1 MTVKAVD
8 AKKKMVTAGPDAK
21 GKSLGYLG
29 TACTLGAGATATGG
43 VMDKTGKPL
52 TVGQTVTCKTGTTT
66 TIPMKIKAVDAKKKM
81 VTAGPDAKG
90 KSLGYLGTA
99 CSPGAGAAA
108 TGGVM
113 DKTGKPLTVGQSV
126 TCKTGTTT
134 TIAMKVTAVDA
145 KKKMVTAGPDAKGKS
160 LGYLGTACSPA
171 TGAAAAGGVVD
182 KAGKPIAVKSHVT
195 CKTSTV
201 STPVMAVTA
210 VDAKTKKITAGPD
223 AKGNPGSYLGTACV
237 VTTAPLPAA
246 GVLDSAKKP
255 ISKGLRVTCISGG
268 KKTPVMS
275 VTAVDAK
282 TKKITAGPDAKGK
295 PGSYAGNACTITTLP
310 LPKPGKA
317 TTQKGA
323 PAGKPKKGG
332 SYTRKL
338 RGGSIQ
344 EIEFERPV
352 TPREVLAAAKRI
364 APAKVEGLVPPQ
376 IQGQGQGQSFGQ
388 APSYMTTS
396 SGFDFR
402 RIKEPA
408 PGQPPV
414 PVQLVTQEEIEDSN
428 GEVNPNQ
435 AKCGYIDTRTGTPYC
450 EANIF
455 ANGNTKLFRYWD
467 TSALDVIAAQEA
479 RRAGRQPPPSLSMQT
494 LQRLSQGLAIKEIAE
509 GPNGYIQL
517 GINIEEIIQSLEKS
531 LNYMQEDQK
540 SYEISIPKIRNPSE
554 KERIQLALD
563 NVNKMI
569 PYVVAALSSAQQ
581 QKTAGDAAVNA
592 VAALEKIKPR
602 PMGQMGTPKMGTPK
616 KGKATMGAVSALQ
629 KMGKGTPKAGLR
641 KQKGGTRKR

>member
-1 MTVKAVD
+1 MDKTGKPLTVNQMVTCITAGKATIPMKITAID

-21 GKSLGYLG
+21 G
-29 TACTLGAGATATGG
+29 
-43 VMDKTGKPL
+43 
-52 TVGQTVTCKTGTTT
+52 
-66 TIPMKIKAVDAKKKM
+66 AKL
-81 VTAGPDAKG
+81 
-90 KSLGYLGTA
+90 S
-99 CSPGAGAAA
+99 
-108 TGGVM
+108 
-113 DKTGKPLTVGQSV
+113 
-126 TCKTGTTT
+126 
-134 TIAMKVTAVDA
+134 
-145 KKKMVTAGPDAKGKS
+145 
-160 LGYLGTACSPA
+160 YLGTACSPA
-171 TGAAAAGGVVD
+171 TAAAGGVVD

-210 VDAKTKKITAGPD
+210 VDAKKKMVTAGPD
-223 AKGNPGSYLGTACV
+223 AKGKPGSYLGTACV

-268 KKTPVMS
+268 KKTQVMS
-275 VTAVDAK
+275 VTAVDAA

-295 PGSYAGNACTITTLP
+295 SGSYAGNACTLTTLP

-317 TTQKGA
+317 TTQKGG

-332 SYTRKL
+332 FYTRKL
-338 RGGSIQ
+338 RGGTIQ

-352 TPREVLAAAKRI
+352 TPREVLESAKRI
-364 APAKVEGLVPPQ
+364 APAKVQGFVSPQ
-376 IQGQGQGQSFGQ
+376 IQGQGRPPPSF
-388 APSYMTTS
+388 MTTS

-402 RIKEPA
+402 RIKEPVN
-408 PGQPPV
+408 GQPPV
-414 PVQLVTQEEIEDSN
+414 AVQLVTQDEIEDSN

-467 TSALDVIAAQEA
+467 TSVYDAQMALEA
-479 RRAGRQPPPSLSMQT
+479 RRAGRPPPPSLSMQT
-494 LQRLSQGLAIKEIAE
+494 LQSLSQGLAIKEIAE
-509 GPNGYIQL
+509 GPNGYVQL
-517 GINIEEIIQSLEKS
+517 GINIQEIISSLEKT

-540 SYEISIPKIRNPSE
+540 SYEISIPKIRTPSE

-581 QKTAGDAAVNA
+581 QKTAGDAAINA
-592 VAALEKIKPR
+592 VAALEKMKPGGQM
-602 PMGQMGTPKMGTPK
+602 PMGQKKGRGTMGAVSAIQKMGKGKGMGTPKMGKPMG
-616 KGKATMGAVSALQ
+616 KG
-629 KMGKGTPKAGLR
+629 MGKGTAKAGM
-641 KQKGGTRKR
+641 KQRGGQTRKR